1 MADFTRGPWSAFRY
15 KGVDKWRIGCPDN
28 QLLMATSTHKNN
40 EANAHLISAAPCLF
54 NALKNIM
61 NGIETGMI
69 AIDSPAD
76 ETLANAL
83 RQAKAAL
90 SKASPTHSLKEG

>member
-1 MADFTRGPWSAFRY
+1 MRLGGGRLNDTAEL
-15 KGVDKWRIGCPDN
+15 K
-28 QLLMATSTHKNN
+28 
-40 EANAHLISAAPCLF
+40 ANAHLISAAPCLF
-54 NALKNIM
+54 NALKSIM

-69 AIDSPAD
+69 TIDSPAG
-76 ETLANAL
+76 ETLTNAL